1 MVLHGA
7 GDESEGERAEPKP
20 RVLDEK
26 EETLLSLFNQLPE
39 AEKLRVI
46 LHTKAVLQEMD
57 LLKNNVFD
65 LINDLKNRTKELIHT
80 GSTSLG
86 AIFMLQNRTFSCTFC
101 FTNRTFG
108 FIVSFIDNKRI
119 VVRCKTFRWP
129 AIRQTR
135 VRMIDFARRPARQ
148 QAVPL
153 NRIEVLIR
161 RLCYLLAQKG
171 DPDA

>member
-1 MVLHGA
+1 MA
-7 GDESEGERAEPKP
+7 ASARP
-20 RVLDEK
+20 
-26 EETLLSLFNQLPE
+26 
-39 AEKLRVI
+39 
-46 LHTKAVLQEMD
+46 
-57 LLKNNVFD
+57 LLKNNIT
-65 LINDLKNRTKELIHT
+65 INLH
-80 GSTSLG
+80 
-86 AIFMLQNRTFSCTFC
+86 
-101 FTNRTFG
+101 
-108 FIVSFIDNKRI
+108 IVNYICIVICIDNKRI

-135 VRMIDFARRPARQ
+135 VRMIDFARKPARQ